1 MKRLRRL
8 PSYSDDMAV
17 LTVQIDAK
25 TEKALAELT
34 ADGRSATDVVREALL
49 IANRLRR
56 MEVARIEAQELANDP
71 DDLAEIRAI
80 RRDLGEDCAR

>member
-1 MKRLRRL
+1 M
-8 PSYSDDMAV
+8 

-56 MEVARIEAQELANDP
+56 TEVARLEAQELANDP
-71 DDLAEIRAI
+71 EDLAELRAI
-80 RRDLGEDCAR
+80 RYDLGEDCAR

>member
-1 MKRLRRL
+1 
-8 PSYSDDMAV
+8 MAV

-56 MEVARIEAQELANDP
+56 MEVARMEAQELANDP
-71 DDLAEIRAI
+71 EDLEELRAV
-80 RRDLGEDCAR
+80 RHDLGEDCAR

>member
-1 MKRLRRL
+1 M
-8 PSYSDDMAV
+8 

-56 MEVARIEAQELANDP
+56 MELARVEAQELANDP
-71 DDLAEIRAI
+71 EDLAEIRAI
-80 RRDLGEDCAR
+80 RWELGEDRAR

>member
-1 MKRLRRL
+1 
-8 PSYSDDMAV
+8 MAV

-56 MEVARIEAQELANDP
+56 MEVARLEAQELAADP
-71 DDLAEIRAI
+71 EDLAEIRAV